1 MTGYQPRFL
10 DEEPLPPDPATATTL
25 PPPERL
31 TEPVLLEP
39 EPDAPSELRSPWQP
53 LDLPGS
59 TTRGGGV
66 RWTVFGIAVVLLGL
80 TVFSTISF
88 VLSLTQRSVVL
99 GTACALTLGLGIGL
113 IGYGLAGEWRGYR
126 KLRRVDRL
134 RTAFT
139 GRAVPLEVLRAAAL
153 SWLDGLTATLP
164 DAEGAIHA
172 VRAALTTAEI
182 HALLRDRAAAPLCQ
196 AAKGIGRR
204 AGLQA
209 ASLVAV
215 TPHAGWDGLIAG
227 LRGLLVIREVAEL
240 FGVRP
245 GLAVTVLLLRKVA
258 WTAAGIAGVD
268 LLSQSLANYALHAMP
283 VTKHIVEAVP
293 GGSIA
298 ALRLYR
304 LANLAAKACCPV
316 ANRIG

>member
-1 MTGYQPRFL
+1 VTGHPPRFL
-10 DEEPLPPDPATATTL
+10 DEEPLPPDPATTV

-31 TEPVLLEP
+31 AEPVLLEP
-39 EPDAPSELRSPWQP
+39 EPDAPLGLRSPWQP
-53 LDLPGS
+53 PDLPGS
-59 TTRGGGV
+59 TTRGGV
-66 RWTVFGIAVVLLGL
+66 HWTVFGIAVVLLGL
-80 TVFSTISF
+80 AVFSMISF

-99 GTACALTLGLGIGL
+99 GAACALTLGFGIGL
-113 IGYGLAGEWRGYR
+113 MGYGLAGEWRGYR

-134 RTAFT
+134 RAAFT

-153 SWLDGLTATLP
+153 SWLDELTGTLP
-164 DAEGAIHA
+164 DAEGVSRA
-172 VRAALTTAEI
+172 VRAALTTVEI
-182 HALLRDRAAAPLCQ
+182 QALLRDRAAAPLCE
-196 AAKGIGRR
+196 AAKGIGWR

-215 TPHAGWDGLIAG
+215 SPHAGWDGVIAG
-227 LRGLLVIREVAEL
+227 LRGLLVIREVARL

-258 WTAAGIAGVD
+258 WTAVGIAGVD
-268 LLSQSLANYALHAMP
+268 LLSQSLANYALRAMP

-293 GGSIA
+293 GGGMA

-304 LANLAAKACCPV
+304 LASLAAKACCPV
-316 ANRIG
+316 ADRIG